1 MPRNVKTVGKKH
13 RYTSEARTYLWRNGL
28 WGNLF
33 DKDSV
38 TVRVHNGTTVYQTD
52 NRKAWEARYA
62 KYIDSINQDIK
73 GYIV

>member
-1 MPRNVKTVGKKH
+1 MPRNIKTVGKKH
-13 RYTSEARTYLWRNGL
+13 RYTSEARTYLWRNGRR
-28 WGNLF
+28 NIF

-62 KYIDSINQDIK
+62 KYIDSINQDIE
-73 GYIV
+73 GHTV